1 MAYFRL
7 ALLLLAVASVA
18 NAQPP
23 RPPED
28 SLESTHLGESNQL
41 GTRFRNAE
49 ARAAQGQWA
58 EAIEEYQRI
67 LVEVGDELAPVDK
80 RHVVQARWLAQSR
93 LSALPPE
100 ALTLYRSRI
109 DPPAKKLLEQ
119 GRANRDP
126 APLQRIVDESFCSSY
141 TDQALDIL
149 GDLSFERG
157 DFEEAD
163 QLWRMIVRPASRQAG
178 PPDAAIVL
186 AGPKIDV
193 AGIRAKQ
200 ILAQLFRGEID
211 NLAVGLQAFAIAH
224 PGAKGQLAM
233 AGKEFTSTF

>member
-1 MAYFRL
+1 MAHFRL
-7 ALLLLAVASVA
+7 ALLLLVVALA
-18 NAQPP
+18 ATAQQPA

-28 SLESTHLGESNQL
+28 SLDSTHLGESNQL

-80 RHVVQARWLAQSR
+80 RHVVQARWLAQAR

-109 DPPAKKLLEQ
+109 DPPAKKLLEL

-126 APLQRIVDESFCSSY
+126 APLQRIVDESFCSSF
-141 TDQALDIL
+141 TDQAVDIL
-149 GDLSFERG
+149 GDLAFERG
-157 DFEEAD
+157 EFEEAE
-163 QLWRMIVRPASRQAG
+163 QLWRMVVRPLRDS
-178 PPDAAIVL
+178 PPVS
-186 AGPKIDV
+186 
-193 AGIRAKQ
+193 
-200 ILAQLFRGEID
+200 
-211 NLAVGLQAFAIAH
+211 
-224 PGAKGQLAM
+224 M
-233 AGKEFTSTF
+233 AGLS